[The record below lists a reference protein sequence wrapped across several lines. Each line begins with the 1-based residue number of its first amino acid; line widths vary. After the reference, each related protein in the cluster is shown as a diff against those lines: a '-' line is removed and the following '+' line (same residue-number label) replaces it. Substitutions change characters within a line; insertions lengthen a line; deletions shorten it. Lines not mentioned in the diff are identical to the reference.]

1 MQCPVTGKQIKMD
14 NPTGTG
20 KLEITNISIGPNS
33 TSIDFEGQVD
43 GYGTVFASHILQS
56 IDGDRERGTTTG
68 EARTFLLDGSFL
80 STPHRGTFTRQGSL
94 LQIYFSDTVNN
105 GAVNFVIWD
114 VDILSKKVLV
124 RYWELKPAN

>member
-1 MQCPVTGKQIKMD
+1 MD

-56 IDGDRERGTTTG
+56 IDGDRERGTTAG

>member
-1 MQCPVTGKQIKMD
+1 MD

-80 STPHRGTFTRQGSL
+80 RPLTAAHLLGRAPYCRSISQTRS
-94 LQIYFSDTVNN
+94 IM
-105 GAVNFVIWD
+105 A
-114 VDILSKKVLV
+114 
-124 RYWELKPAN
+124 P

>member
-1 MQCPVTGKQIKMD
+1 MNMD

-20 KLEITNISIGPNS
+20 NLEITNISIGQDS

-43 GYGTVFASHILQS
+43 GYGTVFATHVLRS
-56 IDGDRERGTTTG
+56 IDEGRNRGTTTG

-80 STPHRGTFTRQGSL
+80 STPHRGTFTRQGSSIQL
-94 LQIYFSDTVNN
+94 CFSDAVSS

-114 VDILSKKVLV
+114 VDVLSKKVQV
-124 RYWELKPAN
+124 RYWEIQPSD

>member
-1 MQCPVTGKQIKMD
+1 MSMD

-20 KLEITNISIGPNS
+20 NLEITNISIGPDS

-43 GYGTVFASHILQS
+43 EYGAVFASHVLKP
-56 IDGDRERGTTTG
+56 IDANRERGTTTG
-68 EARTFLLDGSFL
+68 EARTFLLDGSSL
-80 STPHRGTFTRQGSL
+80 STPHRGTYTQQGPS
-94 LQIYFSDTVNN
+94 LQICFSDAVNN

-114 VDILSKKVLV
+114 VDILSKKVQV